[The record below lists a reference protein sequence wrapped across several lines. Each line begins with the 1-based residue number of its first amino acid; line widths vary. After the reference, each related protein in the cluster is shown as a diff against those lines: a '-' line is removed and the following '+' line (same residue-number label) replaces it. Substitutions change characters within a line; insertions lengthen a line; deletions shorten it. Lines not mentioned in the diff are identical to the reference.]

1 MVKVLIVLIHELDE
15 IGHIDPNNPRTVH
28 YVKDGVKHESS
39 IKETDYMVLEEIEI
53 AQEEI

>member
-1 MVKVLIVLIHELDE
+1 MKVLIVLIHELDE
-15 IGHIDPNNPRTVH
+15 IGHIDPNEPNTVH
-28 YVKDGVKHESS
+28 YVRDGVKHESS